1 MRRMRRLL
9 VSGLMV
15 MALLTSVA
23 GTALAGQPERGTI
36 WLDGVQVRTLL
47 PPPATPKEG
56 TDKFY
61 MVPGTG
67 GVAAVGPG
75 SAGYHGGHW
84 QVYVVSFN
92 VDPATLTLTSAM
104 AIQDAADAGDIT
116 LTRRADLDFLCPIQP

>member
-1 MRRMRRLL
+1 MRRLL

-47 PPPATPKEG
+47 PPAATPKEG

-84 QVYVVSFN
+84 QVYVVSWIVPPSAPF
-92 VDPATLTLTSAM
+92 PMLTSAT
-104 AIQDAADAGDIT
+104 AIQDAVDAGDIT
-116 LTRRADLDFLCPIQP
+116 LERRADLDFLCPIQP